1 MLKGRRKS
9 KGRADVGE
17 AARSGK
23 KQLIRVY
30 VLISVQQNLA
40 WGETNTNLVT
50 INMFHICFAAP
61 EVMLDVA
68 LGSLVWWLAT
78 LHIAG
83 GLKLDGHCGP
93 FQPRPFYDSMISLVN
108 ANLLSSDSPILLKFF
123 QLLVLLEIPKLR
135 EKYV

>member
-9 KGRADVGE
+9 KGRADAGE

-68 LGSLVWWLAT
+68 SETKLAS
-78 LHIAG
+78 G
-83 GLKLDGHCGP
+83 
-93 FQPRPFYDSMISLVN
+93 RS
-108 ANLLSSDSPILLKFF
+108 
-123 QLLVLLEIPKLR
+123 LLVAVVGDPEHSR
-135 EKYV
+135 GVETQ